1 MAEPPQE
8 YNEVMVAEPD
18 KVMRIGRMISRL
30 LDEVKQAP
38 LDEASRYRMR
48 EIYDQSIE
56 SLAGVLEDRLALE
69 LIRITTPFAE
79 GSTPSE
85 SELRIAQAQLV
96 GWLEGLFQGMQTAL
110 LARHLQTTLSENN
123 TRAVI
128 PTTLSS
134 NSQSGIGTY
143 L

>member
-1 MAEPPQE
+1 
-8 YNEVMVAEPD
+8 
-18 KVMRIGRMISRL
+18 MIARL
-30 LDEVKQAP
+30 LDEVKEAP
-38 LDEASRYRMR
+38 LDEASRLRMR

-79 GSTPSE
+79 DSTPSE

-110 LARHLQTTLSENN
+110 LARHLQTTMGEN
-123 TRAVI
+123 TKPSI
-128 PTTLSS
+128 PTSLALQG
-134 NSQSGIGTY
+134 QSTPGTY